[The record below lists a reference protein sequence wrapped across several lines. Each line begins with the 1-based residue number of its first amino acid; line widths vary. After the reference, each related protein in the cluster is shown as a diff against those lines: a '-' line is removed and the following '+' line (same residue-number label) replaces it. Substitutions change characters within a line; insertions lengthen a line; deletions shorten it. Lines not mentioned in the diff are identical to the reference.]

1 MKSTRKQNTSPATSF
16 LQGLSGTLPS
26 TPARWSGIG
35 RAAFVARQAF
45 ALVLIILIVPMGQ
58 GALLFAQTAPPQQQQ
73 YNGSEPPPP
82 PPSQNGSQDQYA
94 PQDQGAPQQ
103 DQGAPQQDQG
113 APPPDQGA
121 PQGQPLSPEELGQMV
136 APIALYPDALV
147 AQVLAAS
154 TYPTQIVEADR
165 WVQSQGN
172 MPPEQL
178 GAAANQQSWDP
189 SVKALVAFPSVLA
202 QMDKNIQWT
211 TDLGNAYYN
220 QPDDVM
226 AAVQSM
232 RARAQSAG
240 NLHDTPQQVV
250 SNDAGNIVIAPA
262 NPQVV
267 YVPVYNPWGVYG
279 GPVVVYPGY
288 YYGPPAGVYFGTGLA
303 IGFGIGIGIG
313 IWSHWGWGWHSWHPD
328 WNHRAIYYGGNR
340 YYTRSV
346 TVYNRGYNRP
356 GSPHGYP
363 GSRGSYYNHNASY
376 NHGGNYNHGG
386 QPYHGNQQY
395 HGGNQQY
402 HGGNQQY
409 HGGNQQYHGN
419 QQNYNHNGTQSN
431 SKQSSYKGNSGGH
444 PPSNSGHEGGGHPS
458 GGGGHPS
465 GGGGHPSGGGGH
477 EGGGHEGGGHH

>member
-1 MKSTRKQNTSPATSF
+1 MKTRKQNITPVT
-16 LQGLSGTLPS
+16 LLMQGLSGTLPS
-26 TPARWSGIG
+26 SPSRWSGIG
-35 RAAFVARQAF
+35 RAALLARQAF
-45 ALVLIILIVPMGQ
+45 ALVLMVLIVPMGQ
-58 GALLFAQTAPPQQQQ
+58 GALLFAQTAPAQQQQ

-82 PPSQNGSQDQYA
+82 PPSQNGSQDQYGA
-94 PQDQGAPQQ
+94 QDQGAPPQ
-103 DQGAPQQDQG
+103 DQGG
-113 APPPDQGA
+113 PPPDQGA
-121 PQGQPLSPEELGQMV
+121 PQGQPLSPEELGQLV

-172 MPPEQL
+172 MPPDQL
-178 GAAANQQSWDP
+178 GAAANAQNWDP
-189 SVKALVAFPSVLA
+189 SVKALIAFPSVLA

-240 NLHDTPQQVV
+240 TLHNTPQQVV
-250 SNDAGNIVIAPA
+250 SDDGGNIVIAPA

-313 IWSHWGWGWHSWHPD
+313 IGHTGAGAGTAGTLTGITARFTMAAIATTPAASRCTTGASTARAVPMVIRAAED
-328 WNHRAIYYGGNR
+328 RITTTMPTITTAETTTMATSNITATSNTTATTSSTMATSNPMATISSTMALSNPMAISRAIT
-340 YYTRSV
+340 TRDRSRIRTSPAIRETRAV
-346 TVYNRGYNRP
+346 TRRDPVSIRVEVIRVADTRAADIRAAAMKVAVDMANIAKRG
-356 GSPHGYP
+356 
-363 GSRGSYYNHNASY
+363 RGKSA
-376 NHGGNYNHGG
+376 
-386 QPYHGNQQY
+386 
-395 HGGNQQY
+395 
-402 HGGNQQY
+402 
-409 HGGNQQYHGN
+409 
-419 QQNYNHNGTQSN
+419 
-431 SKQSSYKGNSGGH
+431 
-444 PPSNSGHEGGGHPS
+444 
-458 GGGGHPS
+458 
-465 GGGGHPSGGGGH
+465 
-477 EGGGHEGGGHH
+477 

>member
-1 MKSTRKQNTSPATSF
+1 MKTRKQNITPATTF
-16 LQGLSGTLPS
+16 LQGLSGTLPLS
-26 TPARWSGIG
+26 PSRWSGIG
-35 RAAFVARQAF
+35 RAALLARQVF
-45 ALVLIILIVPMGQ
+45 ALVLIVLIVPMGQ

-82 PPSQNGSQDQYA
+82 PPSQNGSQDQYGS
-94 PQDQGAPQQ
+94 QDQGPPQQ
-103 DQGAPQQDQG
+103 DQGAPPQDQG

-147 AQVLAAS
+147 AQILAAS
-154 TYPTQIVEADR
+154 TYPTEIVEADR
-165 WVQSQGN
+165 WVQAQGN

-178 GAAANQQSWDP
+178 GAAANQQTWDP
-189 SVKALVAFPSVLA
+189 SVKALIAFPSVLA

-226 AAVQSM
+226 SAVQSM

-240 NLHDTPQQVV
+240 TLHNTPQQVV

-262 NPQVV
+262 NPEVV

-313 IWSHWGWGWHSWHPD
+313 LWSHWGWGWHNWGFNWH
-328 WNHRAIYYGGNR
+328 NRAVWYHGGH

-346 TVYNRGYNRP
+346 TVINRGYNRP

-363 GSRGSYYNHNASY
+363 
-376 NHGGNYNHGG
+376 
-386 QPYHGNQQY
+386 
-395 HGGNQQY
+395 
-402 HGGNQQY
+402 
-409 HGGNQQYHGN
+409 
-419 QQNYNHNGTQSN
+419 
-431 SKQSSYKGNSGGH
+431 
-444 PPSNSGHEGGGHPS
+444 
-458 GGGGHPS
+458 
-465 GGGGHPSGGGGH
+465 
-477 EGGGHEGGGHH
+477 

>member
-1 MKSTRKQNTSPATSF
+1 MKSTRKQITSPATSI

-26 TPARWSGIG
+26 TPSRWSGIG
-35 RAAFVARQAF
+35 RAALLARQAF
-45 ALVLIILIVPMGQ
+45 AVVLMILIVPMGQ
-58 GALLFAQTAPPQQQQ
+58 GALLFAQNAPAQQQQ
-73 YNGSEPPPP
+73 YNGAEPPPP
-82 PPSQNGSQDQYA
+82 PNQNGSQDQYA
-94 PQDQGAPQQ
+94 PQDQG
-103 DQGAPQQDQG
+103 GPQQDQG

-136 APIALYPDALV
+136 APIALYPDALI
-147 AQVLAAS
+147 AQILAAS
-154 TYPTQIVEADR
+154 TYPTQVVEADR
-165 WVQSQGN
+165 WVQAQGN
-172 MPPEQL
+172 MPADQL
-178 GAAANQQSWDP
+178 GAAANQQNWDP
-189 SVKALVAFPSVLA
+189 GVKALVAFPSVLA

-226 AAVQSM
+226 SAVQTM

-240 NLHDTPQQVV
+240 TLHNTPQQVV

-288 YYGPPAGVYFGTGLA
+288 YYGPPAGVYIGTGLA

-313 IWSHWGWGWHSWHPD
+313 LWSHWGWGWHNWGYNWHNRAV
-328 WNHRAIYYGGNR
+328 WYNGNH
-340 YYTRSV
+340 YYTHSR

-363 GSRGSYYNHNASY
+363 GSRGSYYNHNANY
-376 NHGGNYNHGG
+376 NHGGNYNNHGG
-386 QPYHGNQQY
+386 QPYHGN
-395 HGGNQQY
+395 
-402 HGGNQQY
+402 
-409 HGGNQQYHGN
+409 NQQYHGN
-419 QQNYNHNGTQSN
+419 QQSHGNNQQYHGNNQQSRGNTSQNYNHNGSQPN

-444 PPSNSGHEGGGHPS
+444 PEQSHQSSGHPS
-458 GGGGHPS
+458 GGGGHE

-477 EGGGHEGGGHH
+477 EGGGGHSGGGGGHEGGGHH